1 MTKRNNLKRKRGSHP
16 PQIKADCYLDGEKVN
31 CNKGLCPECKTCPTH
46 GAIEC
51 TKPINKSRCT
61 HTKKRKVAAH
71 HMQNRSY
78 CSVPSCRDPIGVPC
92 PACGNCCSHAKRKA
106 PAADPR
112 CCRPLPDPGKETV
125 SSSDRRLSL
134 PRAAKRANAVVD
146 VSDSESVAPAATDKL
161 VQVADAL
168 GVCSYRGSGV
178 SREDAHIP
186 IFIIAP
192 AEMGTA

>member
-1 MTKRNNLKRKRGSHP
+1 MVLLNAQSPLINLAAPIPRR
-16 PQIKADCYLDGEKVN
+16 EK
-31 CNKGLCPECKTCPTH
+31 LLLIICKTVVIALSPAVVIRLAFH
-46 GAIEC
+46 VLRAGI
-51 TKPINKSRCT
+51 
-61 HTKKRKVAAH
+61 AAH
-71 HMQNRSY
+71 TLSEK
-78 CSVPSCRDPIGVPC
+78 P
-92 PACGNCCSHAKRKA
+92 
-106 PAADPR
+106 
-112 CCRPLPDPGKETV
+112 PLPIRDAAVHCRILG
-125 SSSDRRLSL
+125 RRRCHLRTADYRS
-134 PRAAKRANAVVD
+134 RAAKRANAVVD